1 MRFLVKDNR
10 AKFFAFVIMEN
21 HIHLIWQMLPD
32 SNPEAVQRDFLK
44 YTGVAG
50 GALILGMD
58 GGIAMSKTA
67 SRVALVKTDNR
78 KNGVKTSLKVLNI
91 NPVKGKNVLV
101 KPNFNTADT
110 PPGSTHNDTL
120 IALVEEIWAMGA
132 KSVSL
137 GERSYPPTREVM
149 EKKGILPILD
159 KLNVTVIDF
168 DDLEVKDWVLFKPRK
183 SHWPNGFRIARPILD
198 TECLISTGCLKTHQY
213 GGIFTLSLKLHV
225 GVVPTSRHGYD
236 YMKELHGSP
245 HQRKMIAEINEPFKP
260 ALVILDGID
269 AFVDGGP
276 MTGKHAKGEVFL
288 ASQDRVAMDAV
299 GVAILKFLGSNES
312 IMKPKIFDQ
321 EQIARAAELGIG
333 ASSASE
339 IELVPDDEK
348 SRAVRRSCSAP
359 LPEPRFG
366 SRLHIVPPV
375 DNRPDWVA
383 ALSRH
388 GDLVWEGARA
398 SVVEKL
404 LPTGSV

>member
-1 MRFLVKDNR
+1 MKKVSR
-10 AKFFAFVIMEN
+10 
-21 HIHLIWQMLPD
+21 
-32 SNPEAVQRDFLK
+32 RDFLK
-44 YTGVAG
+44 VTGVSG
-50 GALILGMD
+50 GALFLGMD
-58 GGIAMSKTA
+58 GGIAMPNTT

-91 NPVKGKNVLV
+91 NPVKGKNVLI

-120 IALVEEIWAMGA
+120 VALVEEIWAMGA

-149 EKKGILPILD
+149 EKKGILPILE
-159 KLNVTVIDF
+159 KLNVKVVDF
-168 DDLEVKDWVLFKPRK
+168 DDLEEKDWVLFKPKK

-198 TECLISTGCLKTHQY
+198 AECLISTGCLKTHQY

-236 YMKELHGSP
+236 DMKELHGSP

-276 MTGKHAKGEVFL
+276 MTGRRARGEVFL
-288 ASQDRVAMDAV
+288 ASADRIAIDAV

-321 EQIARAAELGIG
+321 EQIARAVELGLG
-333 ASSASE
+333 ASSPSE
-339 IELVPDDEK
+339 I
-348 SRAVRRSCSAP
+348 
-359 LPEPRFG
+359 
-366 SRLHIVPPV
+366 
-375 DNRPDWVA
+375 
-383 ALSRH
+383 
-388 GDLVWEGARA
+388 DLIPADKNSQDYRKDIEEILKRG
-398 SVVEKL
+398 
-404 LPTGSV
+404 